1 MATTDDNKEVLQV
14 SNGKGKEE
22 PGLKKHEPLI
32 KPLNRKQF
40 HFSIWYFLITLVTL
54 YLFNSIFM
62 SPKVESIDYSA
73 FKAKID
79 SGAIHRVEIGE
90 KYLTGF
96 TLTKAQMAKYDSTR
110 MNGGKPAEVP
120 KSYQTVRIVDPDLVK
135 LMDEKSIE
143 YYGVVSEDNSWL
155 TTLLSWV
162 VPIIL
167 MVVVWNYLSKQ
178 IGKTG
183 QGVMS
188 FGTNKAKLVAEG
200 DTGVT
205 FNDVAGVDEA
215 KAELVEVVDFLKQS
229 QKYEAVGGK
238 IPKGVLLVGPPGT
251 GKTLLAKAVAGEAKV
266 PFFKI
271 SGAEFVEMFVGV
283 GAARVRDMFKQA
295 REGTMYHLH

>member
-1 MATTDDNKEVLQV
+1 
-14 SNGKGKEE
+14 
-22 PGLKKHEPLI
+22 
-32 KPLNRKQF
+32 
-40 HFSIWYFLITLVTL
+40 
-54 YLFNSIFM
+54 M

-162 VPIIL
+162 VPNHPDGGGL
-167 MVVVWNYLSKQ
+167 
-178 IGKTG
+178 
-183 QGVMS
+183 
-188 FGTNKAKLVAEG
+188 
-200 DTGVT
+200 
-205 FNDVAGVDEA
+205 
-215 KAELVEVVDFLKQS
+215 ELLKQTNR
-229 QKYEAVGGK
+229 QDRPGGDV
-238 IPKGVLLVGPPGT
+238 IRDEQ
-251 GKTLLAKAVAGEAKV
+251 GEA
-266 PFFKI
+266 
-271 SGAEFVEMFVGV
+271 GRGRRH
-283 GAARVRDMFKQA
+283 GRDIQ
-295 REGTMYHLH
+295 